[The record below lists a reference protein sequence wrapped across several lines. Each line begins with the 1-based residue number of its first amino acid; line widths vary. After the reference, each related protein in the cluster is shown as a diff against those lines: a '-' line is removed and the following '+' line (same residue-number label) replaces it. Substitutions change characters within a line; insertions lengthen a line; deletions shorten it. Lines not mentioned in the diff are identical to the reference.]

1 MKDFEVFL
9 MAFSILLAFFCSVD
23 FPDIECLGMKR
34 TKERRLLRFLCV
46 LIRTLIGLRKGL
58 LFSDCQNK
66 LCFSLFAYFIFRS

>member
-34 TKERRLLRFLCV
+34 TKERRLLRF
-46 LIRTLIGLRKGL
+46 
-58 LFSDCQNK
+58 FSV
-66 LCFSLFAYFIFRS
+66 RSDKNIDWTP